1 MDSIRTDID
10 PVVKSGLFKN
20 FFKKFLVVAMLF
32 GVAGLAQADC
42 WEEAGREFSI
52 APELLYAIAEQES
65 GLDPSVIG
73 YNSNGSHDI
82 GLMQINSSHLPRL
95 AKQNITE
102 KTLLTNSCQS
112 LKVGAGI
119 LADFMRRYGY
129 SWKAVGAYNAGGAEN
144 SGADQRRRAY
154 AKKVA
159 ARYQRVIAK
168 KNMKTAKRNAA
179 IRQAGRAAAIPM
191 LRITSPLMQLDQ
203 PKRLN
208 GLSRVQA
215 SGNWNSWVQKLETT
229 RTIFKEE

>member
-10 PVVKSGLFKN
+10 PVVKSDLFKN
-20 FFKKFLVVAMLF
+20 FFKKFCMTAILLGA
-32 GVAGLAQADC
+32 AGLAQADC

-73 YNSNGSHDI
+73 YNSNGSRDI

-102 KTLLTNSCQS
+102 KTLLANSCQS

-144 SGADQRRRAY
+144 SGAHQRRMAY

-159 ARYQRVIAK
+159 ERYQRVMAK
-168 KNMKTAKRNAA
+168 KNAAIEKRNAA
-179 IRQAGRAAAIPM
+179 LRQAGRAAAIPALGTTLPPM
-191 LRITSPLMQLDQ
+191 KPDQ

-208 GLSRVQA
+208 GLGR
-215 SGNWNSWVQKLETT
+215 L
-229 RTIFKEE
+229 

>member
-20 FFKKFLVVAMLF
+20 FFKKFLMVAMLS

-73 YNSNGSHDI
+73 HNSNGSRDI

-102 KTLLTNSCQS
+102 KTLLNNSCQS

-159 ARYQRVIAK
+159 VRYQRVVAK
-168 KNMKTAKRNAA
+168 KIMETVKRNAA
-179 IRQAGRAAAIPM
+179 IRQAGRTSPIPA
-191 LRITSPLMQLDQ
+191 LRIALPPITPAL

-208 GLSRVQA
+208 GLGR
-215 SGNWNSWVQKLETT
+215 L
-229 RTIFKEE
+229 